1 MDKRI
6 DMIPL
11 RDAWNGSRKRRVNKA
26 VKVVKGYVSRHA
38 KSKIIKI
45 SKALNEVLW
54 ADASMNPPR
63 KVKVQILTDKENDV
77 SWVELADVEFVKP
90 LRKDEKL
97 KAAEEVKK
105 KAEADKKILDSV
117 TPSILTLPGDK

>member
-1 MDKRI
+1 MMDKRI

-77 SWVELADVEFVKP
+77 SWVEGCCP
-90 LRKDEKL
+90 YNW
-97 KAAEEVKK
+97 AE
-105 KAEADKKILDSV
+105 DSSNNKIDTSGWV
-117 TPSILTLPGDK
+117 VCS